1 MSVAPVGLLWSVTV
15 AVEESLGTNPKGAVM
30 AMWKYVCMS
39 TTCGHVEFST
49 FAPAASKRCPV
60 CGGTMKRETA

>member
-1 MSVAPVGLLWSVTV
+1 MIKKSDGPRRKRAR
-15 AVEESLGTNPKGAVM
+15 AQEEVM

-49 FAPAASKRCPV
+49 FAPAASKKCPE
-60 CGGTMKRETA
+60 CGGTMKREPA